1 LNFGPTFGFETEKQ
15 NYSSD
20 LPVKNLRDIPYDS
33 LFTIQKSVS
42 HPLTKNKQKGNF
54 HAKYDDKIYQSAHQL
69 TESTWTERGDI
80 FKPCIFEFKDIL
92 LIWDKTWFSQCPTS
106 VVLSTYKLNWVSV
119 HVPATNPHSLWC
131 WWCYNVFQNTM
142 ALISIWR

>member
-106 VVLSTYKLNWVSV
+106 V
-119 HVPATNPHSLWC
+119 
-131 WWCYNVFQNTM
+131 
-142 ALISIWR
+142 